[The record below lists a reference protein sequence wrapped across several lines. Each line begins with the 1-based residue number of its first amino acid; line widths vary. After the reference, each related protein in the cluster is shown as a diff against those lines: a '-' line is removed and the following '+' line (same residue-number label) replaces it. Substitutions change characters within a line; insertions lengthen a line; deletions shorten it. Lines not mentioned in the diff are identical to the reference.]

1 MANNIV
7 CVLGLYL
14 LSLLAETANGVSY
27 CTYYINS
34 YSRYGGTYCANGCC
48 SYTSYNPCCADYDNY
63 NYDSDYDFY
72 YSSTVSGG
80 AIAGIVIGSLVGMG
94 IFITVIICVCNAN
107 RRSTAYGGQVVTSTN
122 PGATVS
128 YISTSNGTVAHVQP
142 NGQPYTQPYT
152 QPYSQPY
159 TQPYGGQVNGAFAV
173 GQTTPTYSKG
183 NNSAPPPS
191 YTSVVNDSGHQTTSN
206 VQSPYP
212 TQSDQTT
219 AHYSDLTP
227 HSDGS
232 EHQYSTITESNTP
245 SAPSAEYTG

>member
-7 CVLGLYL
+7 CVLGVYL
-14 LSLLAETANGVSY
+14 LSLLAETVNGGSYCYYYIDSYARYDGSY
-27 CTYYINS
+27 CT
-34 YSRYGGTYCANGCC
+34 NGCC
-48 SYTSYNPCCADYDNY
+48 SYTSYNPCCSDYDNY
-63 NYDSDYDFY
+63 RDSDYDFY
-72 YSSTVSGG
+72 YSSAVSGG
-80 AIAGIVIGSLVGMG
+80 AIAGIVIGCLVGMG
-94 IFITVIICVCNAN
+94 VFITVCVVCVCNAN
-107 RRSTAYGGQVVTSTN
+107 RRSTAYGGQVVTN

-142 NGQPYTQPYT
+142 NGQPYGQPYT
-152 QPYSQPY
+152 QPY
-159 TQPYGGQVNGAFAV
+159 THPYGGQVNSDFAV
-173 GQTTPTYSKG
+173 GQTTPAYSKG

-191 YTSVVNDSGHQTTSN
+191 YTSVVNDSEHQTTSN

-232 EHQYSTITESNTP
+232 EHHYSTITESNTP
-245 SAPSAEYTG
+245 SAPSAEYTY